1 MKYIFS
7 FVTLLVYIIV
17 GFFHS
22 PMVSFAMQENVIVD
36 MKMDYS
42 QEDVSSEN
50 INYCDNQKVNNNGN
64 CNHECCFK
72 SDLVTVSNVVN
83 PSQESSKILKIK
95 IKNFIDIYKVSINSF
110 SNKNLI
116 NKTSPP
122 IVLRDIKNYSYKD
135 LIKIIKSN
143 T

>member
-7 FVTLLVYIIV
+7 FFTLLVYIIV

-22 PMVSFAMQENVIVD
+22 PMVSFAMQENEMMD
-36 MKMDYS
+36 MKMNNQVMTLSD
-42 QEDVSSEN
+42 N
-50 INYCDNQKVNNNGN
+50 MTYCWYKNDVNNN
-64 CNHECCFK
+64 CKHECCFK
-72 SDLVTVSNVVN
+72 SDLVTVSNIVN
-83 PSQESSKILKIK
+83 TSQESSKILKIK
-95 IKNFIDIYKVSINSF
+95 IKKFIDIYQVSINSF